1 MLRRLG
7 YSIIQCILLIRNYGA
22 WKGFSIWRQIN
33 LSFSQTASVHSS
45 LFKNALYLRK
55 KDSDIDIFN
64 QVFAELQYKW
74 KDIEQ
79 LKPAVIVDAGANI
92 GLAAVYF
99 ANLFPQSNIYC
110 IEPVTANFN
119 LLKKNTAGYKN
130 IQQLQAAVWYK
141 NELLQI
147 ENPQGFSAGLT
158 LNTATASTG
167 IQGYSID
174 ELMNLLQIEHIDILK
189 MDVEGAEKEIFGQ
202 GSTEWLKK
210 VDILVIEL
218 HDMYKDGTSTAFF
231 AALNNNFSKMYF
243 QGENIVCFLQNK

>member
-1 MLRRLG
+1 MLRRIG

-99 ANLFPQSNIYC
+99 ANLFPQSKIYC
-110 IEPVTANFN
+110 IEPVTSNFN

-130 IQQLQAAVWYK
+130 IQQLQAALWYR

-147 ENPQGFSAGLT
+147 ENPHGFSAGLT
-158 LNTATASTG
+158 LNRATAATG
-167 IQGYSID
+167 IQGYSVD
-174 ELMNLLQIEHIDILK
+174 ELMSLLQIEHIDILK

-218 HDMYKDGTSTAFF
+218 HDMYKDGTATAFF
-231 AALNNNFSKMYF
+231 NALNNNFSKMYF

>member
-33 LSFSQTASVHSS
+33 LSFSQTAVIQSR
-45 LFKNALYLRK
+45 LFKNRLHLRK

-79 LKPAVIVDAGANI
+79 LNPAVIVDAGANI

-99 ANLFPQSNIYC
+99 ANLFPESKIYC

-119 LLKKNTAGYKN
+119 LLKQNTSGYGN
-130 IQQLQAAVWYK
+130 IQHLQAAVWFK

-147 ENPQGFSAGLT
+147 ENPEGFSAGLT
-158 LNTATASTG
+158 LNSSNKTTG

-174 ELMNLLQIEHIDILK
+174 AIMDLLKIEHIDILK

-202 GSTEWLKK
+202 GPVEWLKK
-210 VDILVIEL
+210 VTILVIEL
-218 HDMYKDGTSTAFF
+218 HDMYKDGTANAFF

-243 QGENIVCFLQNK
+243 QGENIICFLKKN